1 MRFLRYVVFAG
12 AAACAAAPA
21 AAQQPTPGAAD
32 SAQLFVFLDCNA
44 PYCSFDHIRR
54 EVPWVNWVRD
64 RRDADVH
71 LLVTGQR
78 TGGGGWDFELVFL
91 GLGRFA
97 ERSDTLGYVSD
108 PDDVDIEVRDGLAR
122 TTGLGLVRYA
132 AQTAVAPNLTVA
144 FDAES
149 SESAAVQAPESDPW
163 NLWVFRIGFNGSIEG
178 EADQRGYA
186 LRGNVSANRTSD
198 AFKLN
203 INVSGR
209 RSVAEFDLD
218 DSTTVESI
226 SENYNARVLGVWSLG
241 PRTSLGFTGRAER
254 STFSNVEYG
263 ASGGP
268 AFEFNIYPYTES
280 TRRSLTLRYSVQA
293 AFFDYERVTVTGRT
307 RETRARHQLELS
319 ANIQQPWGQLFGS
332 IEGTQYFHD
341 LGVHRIDTFGV
352 LEFRLLRGLSFNLF
366 GSVSRIKDQFFLA
379 AEGLTQDEI
388 LLQRR
393 ARETSF
399 RFDLSA
405 GFSYRFGSKFAN
417 VVNPR
422 LGGGG
427 GRFFF

>member
-1 MRFLRYVVFAG
+1 
-12 AAACAAAPA
+12 
-21 AAQQPTPGAAD
+21 
-32 SAQLFVFLDCNA
+32 
-44 PYCSFDHIRR
+44 
-54 EVPWVNWVRD
+54 VNWVRD

-71 LLVTGQR
+71 VLVTAQQ
-78 TGGGGWDFELVFL
+78 TGGGGWDFQLEYI
-91 GLGRFA
+91 GLRRFSGRT
-97 ERSDTLGYVSD
+97 DTLGYVSD
-108 PDDVDIEVRDGLAR
+108 PNDVDIEVRDGLAR
-122 TTGLGLVRYA
+122 TTALGLVAYA
-132 AQTAVAPNLTVA
+132 ARSAVAPQLAVA
-144 FDAES
+144 FDPAGGED
-149 SESAAVQAPESDPW
+149 AAGTGQPESDPW
-163 NLWVFRIGFNGSIEG
+163 NLWVFRLGFNGSLEG
-178 EADQRGYA
+178 EADQRGYS
-186 LRGNVSANRTSD
+186 LRGNVSANRTSE
-198 AFKLN
+198 AFKLDL
-203 INVSGR
+203 NVSGR
-209 RSVAEFDLD
+209 RSVDEFDLD

-226 SENYNARVLGVWSLG
+226 SENYNARVLGVWTLG

-280 TRRSLTLRYSVQA
+280 TRRSVTLRYSVQA
-293 AFFDYERVTVTGRT
+293 AFFDYELTTVTGQT
-307 RETRARHQLELS
+307 RETRFWPQGC
-319 ANIQQPWGQLFGS
+319 WMFGS

-393 ARETSF
+393 ARETGF
-399 RFDLSA
+399 RYDLSA

-427 GRFFF
+427 GRFFFF